1 MTIAD
6 NLKRVEDRIAD
17 AAARSGRDPSAITLV
32 AVSKSRDAEEIL
44 RAANAGLR
52 HFGENRVDEGKAKIA
67 AVNARTDRELTWH
80 MVGHLQ
86 SRKSRMALELFD
98 TLHSVDSV
106 RLANRLSRQASA
118 MPRQLDVLL
127 QVNVSGEASKSGFA
141 GYNWQ
146 QDSSARES
154 LFETAKRIAQL
165 PNLNLRGLMTM
176 APLGADDATNRAIF
190 RDLFALRAALS
201 DSLAIDLPDLSMG
214 MTDDFEVAIEEGATI
229 VRIGRA
235 IFGARP
241 S

>member
-44 RAANAGLR
+44 MAANAGLR

-118 MPRQLDVLL
+118 MPRQLDMLL